1 LDTLRSFETKLY
13 SVNESSFE
21 DIALELFHFQAVYN
35 PVYRDF
41 LRNLSV
47 DITSVTELNQIPFLP
62 IRFFKTHDIKT
73 GEWIPEV
80 TFTSSGTTALTTS
93 RHAVQHL
100 SFYLDHAQRCFEHFF
115 GSLTGYHLLALL
127 PSYLERQG
135 SSLIAM
141 IDHFIRGTGSPYSAF
156 YLHDV
161 DRLVDRLESLRG
173 DNKTTLLWG
182 VSFAL
187 LDLAEKHSMDLS
199 HCRLFETGGM
209 KGRRKEIIRQE
220 LHKVLGE
227 SFHLKNVFSEYG
239 MTELL
244 SQAYSKGGTRFF
256 CPPWMRV
263 LARDMTDP
271 LETGLLNETGGIN
284 VIDLANCHS
293 AAFIETE
300 DLGRVFEEGTFEV
313 LGRADNSDVRGCS
326 LLVE

>member
-141 IDHFIRGTGSPYSAF
+141 IDHFIRGTGSPF
-156 YLHDV
+156 IC
-161 DRLVDRLESLRG
+161 
-173 DNKTTLLWG
+173 TMW
-182 VSFAL
+182 
-187 LDLAEKHSMDLS
+187 
-199 HCRLFETGGM
+199 TGW
-209 KGRRKEIIRQE
+209 
-220 LHKVLGE
+220 
-227 SFHLKNVFSEYG
+227 S
-239 MTELL
+239 
-244 SQAYSKGGTRFF
+244 
-256 CPPWMRV
+256 
-263 LARDMTDP
+263 
-271 LETGLLNETGGIN
+271 TGL
-284 VIDLANCHS
+284 
-293 AAFIETE
+293 
-300 DLGRVFEEGTFEV
+300 
-313 LGRADNSDVRGCS
+313 RA
-326 LLVE
+326 